1 MKQLPQGFR
10 HDRALAGSIA
20 KPQANLPRGEVV
32 EWNKIPQVTAAF
44 QRGTWIN
51 SLVLESP
58 LA

>member
-10 HDRALAGSIA
+10 QDRALVGS
-20 KPQANLPRGEVV
+20 QANLPRGEVV